1 MDTFQIALVLGA
13 GILGGIISTIVGGAA
28 IVTFP
33 ALLAAG
39 VAPAVA
45 AASNL
50 IAMVPT
56 VLYSAYDD
64 RMRLPAF
71 DRILGTLLFFAV
83 AGGIAGAI
91 LLLLT
96 PPKAFQVLVPLL
108 LGIATA
114 LFALG
119 RPINAWM
126 RKRTMQLH
134 GREPRMGAG
143 AVTALLPVSIYIGY
157 FGAGAGVMLLAI
169 FSIWNA
175 GSYRNANV
183 MKNLFASINML
194 PAAVLFAVQGLVD
207 WRATA
212 LMMAG
217 GFAGGMVGRKIAR
230 VARQEVMEIA
240 VLVVGAILTA
250 IYAWRYWF

>member
-1 MDTFQIALVLGA
+1 MDLFQMALVFGA
-13 GILGGIISTIVGGAA
+13 GILGGIISTMVGGAA

-50 IAMVPT
+50 IAMAPT

-64 RMRLPAF
+64 RKRLPDF
-71 DRILGTLLFFAV
+71 DRVLAALIFLAI
-83 AGGIAGAI
+83 AGGIAGSI

-96 PPKAFQVLVPLL
+96 PTSAFQVLVPLL
-108 LGIATA
+108 LGGATV

-119 RPINAWM
+119 RPINGWM
-126 RKRTMQLH
+126 RERTMRLH
-134 GREPRMGAG
+134 GREPKMGAG
-143 AVTALLPVSIYIGY
+143 GIAALLPVSVYIGY

-175 GSYRNANV
+175 GNYRNANV

-194 PAAVLFAVQGLVD
+194 PAAIIFAVQGLVD

-230 VARQEVMEIA
+230 VARQDVMEIVVTVTGT
-240 VLVVGAILTA
+240 VLTIV
-250 IYAWRYWF
+250 YAWRYWF